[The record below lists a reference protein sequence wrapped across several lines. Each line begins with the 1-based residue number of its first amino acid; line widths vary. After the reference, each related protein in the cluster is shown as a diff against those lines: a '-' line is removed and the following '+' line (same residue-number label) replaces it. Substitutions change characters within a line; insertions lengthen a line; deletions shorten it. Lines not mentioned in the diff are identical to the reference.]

1 MIFEYMLYIFIII
14 GFVMGFIR
22 GWKQE
27 LFAFLSMFVSFIACL
42 YLYEPIKT
50 AIFSIVDLHSIFDIS
65 IVNYIFT
72 LFGFSYYTFES
83 LLIGGL
89 IFLVFF
95 LVLSIIFNTLLFRKT
110 KKMDRKIEKDINVN
124 DTVTKKKA
132 SSFGGGSRLLGGFVG
147 LVTGYV
153 LGLVLIVPF
162 ATLNTTFFASGFL
175 SNLALN
181 IPLIG
186 DKLKHLFDI
195 CGVIL

>member
-1 MIFEYMLYIFIII
+1 MIFEYRLYIFIII

-27 LFAFLSMFVSFIACL
+27 LFAFLSMFISFIACL

-50 AIFSIVDLHSIFDIS
+50 AIFSIVDLHSIYDIS

-72 LFGFSYYTFES
+72 LFGFIYYTFES
-83 LLIGGL
+83 LLIVGL

-124 DTVTKKKA
+124 DTVTKKKS
-132 SSFGGGSRLLGGFVG
+132 SSFGGGSRLLGGLVG
-147 LVTGYV
+147 LLTGFV

-175 SNLALN
+175 SNLTLN